1 LRQSHPTSLSLNYL
15 LKKTKPIEIE
25 IKRAS
30 EANRIAGCK
39 DLCGDG
45 ICQEGIKAGKLL
57 WLIPVSFQI
66 STC

>member
-1 LRQSHPTSLSLNYL
+1 LRQSHPTSLTQLPFE
-15 LKKTKPIEIE
+15 KTKPIEIE